1 MAIDWFHIIIFQ
13 NRENLILIVTG
24 HRNGLISIW
33 KNFENENLFI
43 DKYTEEIVSLVN
55 FEFGII
61 VSTFSCLYLW
71 DIGMQNEI
79 R

>member
-1 MAIDWFHIIIFQ
+1 MAIDWFHIIISQ

>member
-1 MAIDWFHIIIFQ
+1 M
-13 NRENLILIVTG
+13 IVTG

>member
-1 MAIDWFHIIIFQ
+1 
-13 NRENLILIVTG
+13 LIVTG